1 MHTLNVKEVKSFLC
15 STSEYSWANIIYFCM
30 STFLQRVDMDIMEG
44 VECVRLQKAWS
55 IITEDIIVNNHC

>member
-44 VECVRLQKAWS
+44 VECIMLQKLGL
-55 IITEDIIVNNHC
+55 